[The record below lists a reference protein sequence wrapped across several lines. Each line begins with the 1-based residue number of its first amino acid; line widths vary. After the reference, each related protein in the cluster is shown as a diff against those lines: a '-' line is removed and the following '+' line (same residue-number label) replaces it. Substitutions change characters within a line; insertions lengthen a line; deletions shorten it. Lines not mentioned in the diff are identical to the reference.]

1 MFHFFFIGRDLHFTS
16 IFDMIMLKDMFYK
29 ISDKK
34 LIMELMQLYTQLIEA
49 FSSQL
54 ALAWNNHNNFR
65 LENTLLQ
72 HVLLPKPYRDESRN
86 FDVLQIQK

>member
-54 ALAWNNHNNFR
+54 ALA
-65 LENTLLQ
+65 
-72 HVLLPKPYRDESRN
+72 
-86 FDVLQIQK
+86 